1 MAIVPLAGRVRAG
14 TGKGPARQARFAG
27 EIPGV
32 IYGAGES
39 PVALA
44 VPKKEFEL
52 ALKTAHAGGNV
63 IVELKLDGGAGKTAI
78 IREVQRDPISHD
90 ILHLD
95 FHHISLTEKVTVE
108 VNVHLVGLADGVK
121 NGGGILEH
129 ITRMI
134 EIECLPTQI
143 PQHLEADVSAL
154 GIGDSIHVRDLS
166 VPNVT
171 IVSDPDAT
179 IAAVVAPTVMEE
191 KPAEEV
197 AATATAEPEVI
208 AKGKKEEEGEEGKEG
223 KEKAEKAEKPE
234 KAEKKEKK

>member
-1 MAIVPLAGRVRAG
+1 MAIVPLAGRVRPG

-32 IYGAGES
+32 IYGAGET

-52 ALKTAHAGGNV
+52 ALKTARAGGNV
-63 IVELKLDGGAGKTAI
+63 IVALRLDGAAEKTAI
-78 IREVQRDPISHD
+78 IREVQRDPITHA

-108 VNVHLVGLADGVK
+108 VTVHLVGTPDGVK

-129 ITRMI
+129 ITRTI

-143 PQHLEADVSAL
+143 PQHLEADVTAL
-154 GIGDSIHVRDLS
+154 AIGDSVHVRDLN
-166 VPNVT
+166 VPNALVL
-171 IVSDPDAT
+171 SDPDTT
-179 IAAVVAPTVMEE
+179 IATVVPPTVMTE
-191 KPAEEV
+191 
-197 AATATAEPEVI
+197 AAAASAAGTSTEPEVI
-208 AKGKKEEEGEEGKEG
+208 AKGKGDEAKGKD
-223 KEKAEKAEKPE
+223 EK
-234 KAEKKEKK
+234 

>member
-1 MAIVPLAGRVRAG
+1 MAIVPLAGRVRPG

-32 IYGAGES
+32 IYGAGET

-63 IVELKLDGGAGKTAI
+63 IVALRLDGAAEKTAI
-78 IREVQRDPISHD
+78 IREVQRDPITHA

-108 VNVHLVGLADGVK
+108 VTVHLVGTPDGVK

-129 ITRMI
+129 ITRTI

-143 PQHLEADVSAL
+143 PQHLEADVTAL
-154 GIGDSIHVRDLS
+154 AIGDSIHVRDLN
-166 VPNVT
+166 VPNAEVL
-171 IVSDPDAT
+171 SDPDTT
-179 IAAVVAPTVMEE
+179 IATVVPPTVMTE
-191 KPAEEV
+191 
-197 AATATAEPEVI
+197 AAAASAAGTSTEPEVI
-208 AKGKKEEEGEEGKEG
+208 AKGKGDEAKGKD
-223 KEKAEKAEKPE
+223 EK
-234 KAEKKEKK
+234 

>member
-14 TGKGPARQARFAG
+14 VGKGFARQARRDG

-32 IYGAGES
+32 IYGAGEA
-39 PVALA
+39 PTALA
-44 VPKKEFEL
+44 VPKKAFEQ

-63 IVELKLDGGAGKTAI
+63 IVALKLDGAAEKTAI

-108 VNVHLVGLADGVK
+108 VTVHLTGIPDGVK

-129 ITRMI
+129 ITREV

-143 PQHLEADVSAL
+143 PQHLEADVSML
-154 GIGDSIHVRDLS
+154 GIGDSIHVRDL
-166 VPNVT
+166 VIPNAEVL
-171 IVSDPDAT
+171 SDPDVT
-179 IAAVVAPTVMEE
+179 IATVVPPTVMVE
-191 KPAEEV
+191 PV
-197 AATATAEPEVI
+197 AGAAGAAAEPEVI
-208 AKGKKEEEGEEGKEG
+208 AKGKGDEATKGKDD
-223 KEKAEKAEKPE
+223 K
-234 KAEKKEKK
+234 

>member
-1 MAIVPLAGRVRAG
+1 MAIVPLAGRVRPG

-32 IYGAGES
+32 IYGAGET

-63 IVELKLDGGAGKTAI
+63 IVALRLDGAAEKTAI

-108 VNVHLVGLADGVK
+108 VTVHLVGTPDGVK

-129 ITRMI
+129 ITRTI

-143 PQHLEADVSAL
+143 PQHLEADVTAL
-154 GIGDSIHVRDLS
+154 AIGDSIHVRDLN
-166 VPNVT
+166 VPNAE
-171 IVSDPDAT
+171 ILSDPDTT
-179 IAAVVAPTVMEE
+179 IATVVPPTVMTE
-191 KPAEEV
+191 
-197 AATATAEPEVI
+197 AAAASAASTEPEVI
-208 AKGKKEEEGEEGKEG
+208 AKGKGDEAGAKGKD
-223 KEKAEKAEKPE
+223 EK
-234 KAEKKEKK
+234 